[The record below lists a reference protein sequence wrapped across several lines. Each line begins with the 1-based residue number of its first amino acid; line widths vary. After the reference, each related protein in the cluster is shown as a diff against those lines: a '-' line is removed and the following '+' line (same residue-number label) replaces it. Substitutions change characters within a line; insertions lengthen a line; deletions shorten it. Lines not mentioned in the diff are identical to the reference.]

1 MNTGR
6 RERFRGVRRTDGAQA
21 HEGSDSDRY
30 SGNSDGWRCQRMCIR
45 RMTWARTGRARV
57 MDVAAVMGRA

>member
-1 MNTGR
+1 MNPTR
-6 RERFRGVRRTDGAQA
+6 RWRGGRGVQRAGCAR
-21 HEGSDSDRY
+21 GSDSDRY
-30 SGNSDGWRCQRMCIR
+30 SGYSDGWRCQRMCIR